1 MTKLQDAVYL
11 FPAQNQD
18 IFHVNLI
25 TPNKKFLTNQL
36 CDKN

>member
-18 IFHVNLI
+18 IYHVNLI
-25 TPNKKFLTNQL
+25 TPETHKG
-36 CDKN
+36 